1 MSPLFLNGM
10 DHRCEIQS
18 STIFITYKFPDC
30 DIAASM
36 PSMPYAS
43 KDIHVFLEN
52 KQSLLES
59 DKGNNDPSSLALAMT
74 SKLSK
79 SFSTIVCSNCKHM
92 RYTTEYC
99 ISKGGGI
106 VGKTTEELKMVWKKS
121 SSKAPKPTSKVP
133 VTMKNSNGQAF
144 TVMIDSSTLNNA
156 EATKGEFS
164 SLASDPLLHASI
176 ERVKYWVFNHE
187 GGTS

>member
-1 MSPLFLNGM
+1 M
-10 DHRCEIQS
+10 
-18 STIFITYKFPDC
+18 
-30 DIAASM
+30 
-36 PSMPYAS
+36 
-43 KDIHVFLEN
+43 
-52 KQSLLES
+52 
-59 DKGNNDPSSLALAMT
+59 
-74 SKLSK
+74 
-79 SFSTIVCSNCKHM
+79 
-92 RYTTEYC
+92 
-99 ISKGGGI
+99 
-106 VGKTTEELKMVWKKS
+106 GKTTEELKMVWKKS